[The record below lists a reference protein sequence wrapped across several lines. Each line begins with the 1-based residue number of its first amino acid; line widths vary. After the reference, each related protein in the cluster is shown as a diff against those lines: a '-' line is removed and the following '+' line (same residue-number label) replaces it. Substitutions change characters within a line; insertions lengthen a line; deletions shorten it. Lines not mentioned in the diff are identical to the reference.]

1 LGALAALKRRATE
14 AQAPHVMLGE
24 LHSDRNCQIQKSRLV
39 PWLEKAQFP
48 ESGVT
53 VDYLLAIFINNES
66 A

>member
-1 LGALAALKRRATE
+1 
-14 AQAPHVMLGE
+14 MLGE
-24 LHSDRNCQIQKSRLV
+24 LHSDRNCQIQKSTWV